1 MSRLIL
7 PEDQWPRG
15 PLAAPDVPGGG
26 APPPAAGAPDAGAPD
41 AGPAAWN
48 VSQSATSTVKCPN
61 CGAGIAYQ
69 PDVGAYRCDFCR
81 SSFTTAEMNELT
93 AKRNLSQQ
101 RHEDIASRPAGS
113 GVDQA
118 HIHGY
123 NCQSCGAQVV
133 TTDTTTATF
142 CYYCHNPVIITGR
155 LHGDFLPDQM
165 IPFRIS
171 REQAEESFKK
181 WTGSKR
187 LLPDDFTSAST
198 LEKLT
203 GLYLPYWY
211 TNAHCDI
218 KYQGTSVSSR
228 TWTSGDIE
236 YTETTTRRH
245 VRYGDVEL
253 RDVGMVAFSKFDE
266 DLLNG
271 ISPYSMDDAEA
282 FQMPLLSGYLSES
295 FDRSR
300 DDMTEPMNQQAGS
313 HANAV
318 LNQSLSPYIVR
329 DEQRDITVF
338 LGDWLYTLL
347 PTWVLTYNY
356 NKHTYVYAVNGQTG
370 QTYGELPLDR
380 RKLAIL
386 SGIIAAVVLVLLLV
400 GGYFIW

>member
-1 MSRLIL
+1 MSRLIQ
-7 PEDQWPRG
+7 PEDMWPRG
-15 PLAAPDVPGGG
+15 FLAAADVPGGG
-26 APPPAAGAPDAGAPD
+26 APPPAAGAGDS
-41 AGPAAWN
+41 GPAAWN
-48 VSQSATSTVKCPN
+48 VSQAATSTVKCPS

-69 PDVGAYRCDFCR
+69 PDYGGYRCDYCR
-81 SSFTTAEMNELT
+81 SSFTQAEMNELT

-101 RHEDIASRPAGS
+101 RHEDISSRPAGS
-113 GVDQA
+113 GVDQE

-142 CYYCHNPVIITGR
+142 CYYCHNPVIITAR

-171 REQAEESFKK
+171 REQAEESFRK

-211 TNAHCDI
+211 TNARCDI
-218 KYQGTSVSSR
+218 NYQGTSTSSR

-236 YTETTTRRH
+236 YTETTTRQHMRA
-245 VRYGDVEL
+245 GDVEL
-253 RDVGMVAFSKFDE
+253 RDVGLVAFSKFDE

-271 ISPYSMDDAEA
+271 ISPYAMEDAEA
-282 FQMPLLSGYLSES
+282 FQMPLLSGYLSEN

-300 DDMTEPMNQQAGS
+300 EEMTEPMNQQAGS
-313 HANAV
+313 HANQV
-318 LNQSLSPYIVR
+318 LNQSLSQYVVT
-329 DEQRDITVF
+329 DQHRDITVF

-386 SGIIAAVVLVLLLV
+386 SGIVAAVVLVLLLV